1 MDIHAIYAPISRFF
15 RVRRMRRFQ
24 EMFAVTGETR
34 ILDVGG
40 YLANW
45 KLIPTR
51 PRLTILN
58 LVDVPRDEAGRGDAR
73 WIIGDGCY
81 LPFPDQSFDI
91 AYSNS
96 VIEHLGTIEN
106 QRRFAAEIA
115 RVRVRYFIETPNRWF
130 PVEPHYLTPFVH
142 FLPARWRQ
150 RIIGRFTIWGAMT
163 HPTEEKC
170 ARMVGEI
177 RLLDQ

>member
-15 RVRRMRRFQ
+15 RVRRVRRFQ
-24 EMFAVTGETR
+24 EVFAVTGETR

-73 WIIGDGCY
+73 
-81 LPFPDQSFDI
+81 
-91 AYSNS
+91 
-96 VIEHLGTIEN
+96 
-106 QRRFAAEIA
+106 
-115 RVRVRYFIETPNRWF
+115 
-130 PVEPHYLTPFVH
+130 
-142 FLPARWRQ
+142 
-150 RIIGRFTIWGAMT
+150 
-163 HPTEEKC
+163 
-170 ARMVGEI
+170 
-177 RLLDQ
+177 